1 MNMTGDL
8 GFSPSAWRRGGV
20 AYHEAGADLVTAVEA
35 GLARLDVE
43 ALGSGRGEHLVDAAL
58 ALVVPA
64 VKQAFEAACRDLAEQ
79 MSGVGEAMVD
89 TAGEYQRLEQA
100 QADLAH
106 RITQEL

>member
-1 MNMTGDL
+1 M
-8 GFSPSAWRRGGV
+8 
-20 AYHEAGADLVTAVEA
+20 
-35 GLARLDVE
+35 E

-79 MSGVGEAMVD
+79 MSEVGEAMVD

-106 RITQEL
+106 HITQEL